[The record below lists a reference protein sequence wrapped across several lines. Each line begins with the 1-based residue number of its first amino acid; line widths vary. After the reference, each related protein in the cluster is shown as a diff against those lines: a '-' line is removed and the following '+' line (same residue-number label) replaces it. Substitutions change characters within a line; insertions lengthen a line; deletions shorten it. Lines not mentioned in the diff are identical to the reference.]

1 VIHKITPKNTDKSPE
16 QITIS
21 RNRMPVSNNKE
32 EREMPFRNSKFFLV
46 LSLIMLSGFIRIAS
60 GDMAPP
66 VFGPRLE
73 GEAGDVQT
81 IIERLTKQLYSE
93 PYKAEL
99 YYHLA
104 QAYSKQGWSDKAAQY
119 MSQWIKLINSDM
131 VVKDP
136 YTFVI
141 DKENDKVLAV
151 DNATKQVVREIDVG
165 WSPRS
170 AIPTPDGA
178 RLYVTNALSDNVSA
192 ISAEKIALSNI
203 IKTGRMPW
211 NGTSSPQGDRVY
223 IANLKSDDVSVID
236 TEKDTVVETMKVGK
250 GPWGI
255 AVSPDG
261 HRLYVSNQDSRD
273 IKVID
278 TGSYSIVDVIAV
290 GKHPRDI
297 ALAPDDKSK
306 LYAVDSDIVS
316 DEIEIYVI
324 DLEDARVARALN
336 VPATNDPLL
345 SRFEGMSLEDKLA
358 LIGSS
363 FKTGEKSIPDSRI
376 EMALKQAL
384 APHSSSPPSHPLA
397 ARDIKTDPINLPVGG
412 PLELVGPEPDMDAKT
427 LADDLETF
435 MDTEPTTELYAKVP
449 SASTKRSTPLKQL
462 DEPTKVERRIL
473 RIIIVVKND
482 TLWAIC
488 MSNYGMANTGVFR
501 EIQAL
506 NSAIKDVDLI
516 YVGQSIRLP
525 VLESETLYEGKFV
538 IVEPDQNLFRIALN
552 NYGIVDERTYDAI
565 MRANPL
571 IRDPNMIWVGQRI
584 MLPTL

>member
-1 VIHKITPKNTDKSPE
+1 
-16 QITIS
+16 
-21 RNRMPVSNNKE
+21 
-32 EREMPFRNSKFFLV
+32 MPFRNSKFFCLV
-46 LSLIMLSGFIRIAS
+46 LSLIVLSGFIRIAS
-60 GDMAPP
+60 GDMTLPGL
-66 VFGPRLE
+66 GPRLE

-81 IIERLTKQLYSE
+81 IIDRLTEKLYSE

-104 QAYSKQGWSDKAAQY
+104 QAYSRQGWNDKAAQY
-119 MSQWIKLINSDM
+119 MSQWIKLTNSDM

-151 DNATKQVVREIDVG
+151 DNATKKVVREIDVG

-192 ISAEKIALSNI
+192 ISAEKMALTEM

-211 NGTSSPQGDRVY
+211 NGISSPQGDRVY
-223 IANLKSDDVSVID
+223 ITNLKSNDVSVID
-236 TEKDTVVETMKVGK
+236 TEKDTVVDTVKVGQ

-290 GKHPRDI
+290 GTHPRNI
-297 ALAPDDKSK
+297 ALAPDDESK
-306 LYAVDSDIVS
+306 LYAVDSDIIS

-324 DLEDARVARALN
+324 DLGDARIARALN
-336 VPATNDPLL
+336 VPVTNDPLL

-363 FKTGEKSIPDSRI
+363 SRIAEKRIADPRI
-376 EMALKQAL
+376 EMALRQAI
-384 APHSSSPPSHPLA
+384 APRSSSHSSRPFA
-397 ARDIKTDPINLPVGG
+397 ARDIKTEPISLPVGG
-412 PLELVGPEPDMDAKT
+412 PLELVGPEQEEDARI
-427 LADDLETF
+427 LADDLEAI
-435 MDTEPTTELYAKVP
+435 MDTEPTMELYAKVP
-449 SASTKRSTPLKQL
+449 SASAKGPAPLK
-462 DEPTKVERRIL
+462 EPKETARVERRVL
-473 RIIIVVKND
+473 RIIIVVEND

-488 MSNYGMANTGVFR
+488 MSNYGMANTGIFR

-506 NSAIKDVDLI
+506 NPRIKDINII
-516 YVGQSIRLP
+516 YVGQSIKLP
-525 VLESETLYEGKFV
+525 VLETETPYEGKFV
-538 IVEPDQNLFRIALN
+538 IVKPNQNLFRIALGY
-552 NYGIVDERTYDAI
+552 YGTVDEKIYDAI
-565 MRANPL
+565 QKANPL
-571 IRDPNMIWVGQRI
+571 IRDPNVVWVGQRI

>member
-1 VIHKITPKNTDKSPE
+1 MSEESRMVRGLFSWKSRFPY
-16 QITIS
+16 
-21 RNRMPVSNNKE
+21 
-32 EREMPFRNSKFFLV
+32 LV
-46 LSLIMLSGFIRIAS
+46 LSLIVLSGLLNIAS
-60 GDMAPP
+60 GDTFPP
-66 VFGPRLE
+66 GFGPRLE

-81 IIERLTKQLYSE
+81 IIDRLKEKLYSE
-93 PYKAEL
+93 PYRSEL

-104 QAYSKQGWSDKAAQY
+104 QAYSKQGWNDKAAQY

-131 VVKDP
+131 IVKDP

-141 DKENDKVLAV
+141 DKENDRVLAI
-151 DNATKQVVREIDVG
+151 DNVTKKVVQEIDVG

-170 AIPTPDGA
+170 AIPTPDGN

-192 ISAEKIALSNI
+192 ISAERMALAKM

-211 NGTSSPQGDRVY
+211 NGISSPQGDRVY
-223 IANLKSDDVSVID
+223 VTNLKSDDVSVID
-236 TEKDTVVETMKVGK
+236 TEKDTVVETMKVGQ

-261 HRLYVSNQDSRD
+261 HRLYVSNQDSQD

-290 GKHPRDI
+290 GTHPRDI

-363 FKTGEKSIPDSRI
+363 EKSIPDPRI

-384 APHSSSPPSHPLA
+384 MPRHSSPPSRPFA

-412 PLELVGPEPDMDAKT
+412 PLELVGPEPDIDTKK
-427 LADDLETF
+427 LEDDLEAL
-435 MDTEPTTELYAKVP
+435 MDAEPAMELYAKVP
-449 SASTKRSTPLKQL
+449 SASIDRSKPLKE
-462 DEPTKVERRIL
+462 DAKVERRVL

-488 MSNYGMANTGVFR
+488 MSTYGMANTGIFR

-506 NSAIKDVDLI
+506 NPRIKNVNLI
-516 YVGQSIRLP
+516 YVGQSISLP
-525 VLESETLYEGKFV
+525 MLEAETPYEGRFV
-538 IVEPDQNLFRIALN
+538 IVKPNQNLFRIALN
-552 NYGIVDERTYDAI
+552 NYGSVDERTYDAI

-571 IRDPNMIWVGQRI
+571 IRDPNVIWVGQRI
-584 MLPTL
+584 MLPTI

>member
-1 VIHKITPKNTDKSPE
+1 MSEESCTEHRLS
-16 QITIS
+16 S
-21 RNRMPVSNNKE
+21 RM
-32 EREMPFRNSKFFLV
+32 SKFGYLV
-46 LSLIMLSGFIRIAS
+46 LSLIVLSGFIRIAS
-60 GDMAPP
+60 GDMTLPG
-66 VFGPRLE
+66 FGPRLE
-73 GEAGDVQT
+73 GEAGDAQT
-81 IIERLTKQLYSE
+81 NIDRLTKQLYSE

-119 MSQWIKLINSDM
+119 MSQWVKLINSDM

-192 ISAEKIALSNI
+192 ISAEKIALTNM

-223 IANLKSDDVSVID
+223 ITNLKSDDVSVID
-236 TEKDTVVETMKVGK
+236 TEKDTVVETVKVGQ

-290 GKHPRDI
+290 GTHPRDI
-297 ALAPDDKSK
+297 ALAPDDENK

-324 DLEDARVARALN
+324 DLGDARIASALN
-336 VPATNDPLL
+336 VPATYDPLL
-345 SRFEGMSLEDKLA
+345 GRLEAKSLEDKLA
-358 LIGSS
+358 LIGSFS
-363 FKTGEKSIPDSRI
+363 KAREKRIADPRI

-384 APHSSSPPSHPLA
+384 MPRSSSPLSRPFA
-397 ARDIKTDPINLPVGG
+397 ARDIKTDPIDLPVGG
-412 PLELVGPEPDMDAKT
+412 PLELVGPMPEEDAKM
-427 LADDLETF
+427 LEDDLEAL
-435 MDTEPTTELYAKVP
+435 MVPEPIMETYAKVP
-449 SASTKRSTPLKQL
+449 SASIDRSTPLK
-462 DEPTKVERRIL
+462 EVAKVERRVL
-473 RIIIVVKND
+473 RIIIVVENE

-488 MSNYGMANTGVFR
+488 MSNYGMANTGIFR

-506 NSAIKDVDLI
+506 NPRIKNVNVI
-516 YVGQSIRLP
+516 YVGQRIKLP
-525 VLESETLYEGKFV
+525 VLETETLYEGKFV
-538 IVEPDQNLFRIALN
+538 IVEPHQNLFRIALN

-565 MRANPL
+565 QKANPL
-571 IRDPNMIWVGQRI
+571 IRDPNVIWVGQRI

>member
-1 VIHKITPKNTDKSPE
+1 
-16 QITIS
+16 
-21 RNRMPVSNNKE
+21 ML
-32 EREMPFRNSKFFLV
+32 FRNSKFFFLV
-46 LSLIMLSGFIRIAS
+46 LSLIVLSGFIRIAS
-60 GDMAPP
+60 GDMTLPG
-66 VFGPRLE
+66 FGPRLE

-81 IIERLTKQLYSE
+81 NIDRLTRQLYSE

-104 QAYSKQGWSDKAAQY
+104 QAYSKQGWSDKAAQC

-170 AIPTPDGA
+170 AIPTPDGS

-192 ISAEKIALSNI
+192 ISTEKIALTNI

-223 IANLKSDDVSVID
+223 ITNLKSDDVSVID
-236 TEKDTVVETMKVGK
+236 TEKDAVVETVKVGQ

-290 GKHPRDI
+290 GTHPRDI
-297 ALAPDDKSK
+297 ALAPDDENK

-324 DLEDARVARALN
+324 DLGDARIASALN

-345 SRFEGMSLEDKLA
+345 SRLEAKSLEDKLA

-363 FKTGEKSIPDSRI
+363 SKAREKRIADPRI
-376 EMALKQAL
+376 ELALRQAL
-384 APHSSSPPSHPLA
+384 MPRHPNPSSRPLA
-397 ARDIKTDPINLPVGG
+397 ARDVTMKPIELPVGG
-412 PLELVGPEPDMDAKT
+412 PLELAGPEPDTDAKI
-427 LADDLETF
+427 LADDLEAL
-435 MDTEPTTELYAKVP
+435 MDTEPTMELYAKVP
-449 SASTKRSTPLKQL
+449 SASTKRSTPLKEP
-462 DEPTKVERRIL
+462 DEPTKVERRVL
-473 RIIIVVKND
+473 RIIIIVEND

-488 MSNYGMANTGVFR
+488 MSNYGMANTGIFR

-506 NSAIKDVDLI
+506 NPRIKNINVI
-516 YVGQSIRLP
+516 YVGQRIKLP
-525 VLESETLYEGKFV
+525 MLETETLYEGKFV
-538 IVEPDQNLFRIALN
+538 IVEPNQNLFRIALN

-565 MRANPL
+565 LRANPL
-571 IRDPNMIWVGQRI
+571 IRDPNEIWVGQRI
-584 MLPTL
+584 TLPAL

>member
-1 VIHKITPKNTDKSPE
+1 
-16 QITIS
+16 
-21 RNRMPVSNNKE
+21 
-32 EREMPFRNSKFFLV
+32 MPFRSSKFSCLV
-46 LSLIMLSGFIRIAS
+46 LSLIVLSGFIRIAS
-60 GDMAPP
+60 GDMALPG
-66 VFGPRLE
+66 FGPRLE

-81 IIERLTKQLYSE
+81 TIDRLTKQLYSE

-104 QAYSKQGWSDKAAQY
+104 QAYSKQGWNDKSAQY
-119 MSQWIKLINSDM
+119 MNQWMKLINSDM

-141 DKENDKVLAV
+141 DKENDKVLAI
-151 DNATKQVVREIDVG
+151 DNATKKVVREIDVG

-192 ISAEKIALSNI
+192 ISAEKMALTGMI
-203 IKTGRMPW
+203 GTGRMPW

-223 IANLKSDDVSVID
+223 VTNLKSDDVSVID
-236 TEKDTVVETMKVGK
+236 TEKDTVVDTVKVGK
-250 GPWGI
+250 GPWGV

-290 GKHPRDI
+290 GTHPRNI
-297 ALAPDDKSK
+297 ALAPDDEGK
-306 LYAVDSDIVS
+306 LYAVDSGIVS

-324 DLEDARVARALN
+324 DLGDARIARALN
-336 VPATNDPLL
+336 VPITNDPLL

-363 FKTGEKSIPDSRI
+363 SRTAEKRIADPRI
-376 EMALKQAL
+376 EMALRQAL
-384 APHSSSPPSHPLA
+384 MPRHSKPSLRPIA
-397 ARDIKTDPINLPVGG
+397 ARDMAIDPINLPVGG
-412 PLELVGPEPDMDAKT
+412 PLELVGPEPEMD
-427 LADDLETF
+427 LEMLSDDLEAI
-435 MDTEPTTELYAKVP
+435 MDTEPTMEFYAKVP
-449 SASTKRSTPLKQL
+449 SASTKRSTSLKEQ
-462 DEPTKVERRIL
+462 DESNKVERRVL
-473 RIIIVVKND
+473 RIIIVLEND

-488 MSNYGMANTGVFR
+488 MSNYGMANIGIFR

-506 NSAIKDVDLI
+506 NPRIKDINII
-516 YVGQSIRLP
+516 YAGQHIKLP
-525 VLESETLYEGKFV
+525 SLEPETPYNGRFV
-538 IVEPDQNLFRIALN
+538 IVEPNQNLFRIALN
-552 NYGIVDERTYDAI
+552 NYGVVDERTYDAI
-565 MRANPL
+565 LKANPL
-571 IRDPNMIWVGQRI
+571 IRNPDVIWTGQKI

>member
-1 VIHKITPKNTDKSPE
+1 
-16 QITIS
+16 
-21 RNRMPVSNNKE
+21 MPVSNNKE
-32 EREMPFRNSKFFLV
+32 GAEMPFRSSKFLCLV
-46 LSLIMLSGFIRIAS
+46 LSLIVLSGFIRIAS
-60 GDMAPP
+60 GDMTLPG
-66 VFGPRLE
+66 FGPRLE

-81 IIERLTKQLYSE
+81 VIDRLTEQLYSE

-104 QAYSKQGWSDKAAQY
+104 QAYSKQGWNGKAAQY
-119 MSQWIKLINSDM
+119 MSQWVKLTNSDM
-131 VVKDP
+131 VVRDP

-141 DKENDKVLAV
+141 DKENDEVLAI
-151 DNATKQVVREIDVG
+151 DNATKKVVREIDVG

-192 ISAEKIALSNI
+192 ISAGKMALTKMI
-203 IKTGRMPW
+203 RTGRMPW
-211 NGTSSPQGDRVY
+211 NGISSPQGDRVY
-223 IANLKSDDVSVID
+223 VTNLKSDDVSVID
-236 TEKDTVVETMKVGK
+236 TEKDTVVDTVKVGQ
-250 GPWGI
+250 GPWGV

-290 GKHPRDI
+290 GAHPRDI
-297 ALAPDDKSK
+297 ALAPDDKNK

-324 DLEDARVARALN
+324 DLGDARVARALN
-336 VPATNDPLL
+336 VPATSDPLL

-363 FKTGEKSIPDSRI
+363 FKTSEKSIPDSRI
-376 EMALKQAL
+376 ETALEQAL
-384 APHSSSPPSHPLA
+384 APRSSSSPSRPFA

-412 PLELVGPEPDMDAKT
+412 PLELVGPEPDDM
-427 LADDLETF
+427 DDLETL

-449 SASTKRSTPLKQL
+449 SASIKGPAPPKELKETVRVQ
-462 DEPTKVERRIL
+462 RRVL
-473 RIIIVVKND
+473 RIIIVVEND

-488 MSNYGMANTGVFR
+488 MSNYGMANTGIFK

-506 NSAIKDVDLI
+506 NPRIKDINVI
-516 YVGQSIRLP
+516 YVGQSIKLP
-525 VLESETLYEGKFV
+525 VLETKTPYEGKFV
-538 IVEPDQNLFRIALN
+538 IVEPDQNLFRIALGY
-552 NYGIVDERTYDAI
+552 YGTVDEKIYDAI
-565 MRANPL
+565 QKANPL
-571 IRDPNMIWVGQRI
+571 IRDPNVIWVGQRI
-584 MLPTL
+584 MLPTI

>member
-1 VIHKITPKNTDKSPE
+1 
-16 QITIS
+16 
-21 RNRMPVSNNKE
+21 ML
-32 EREMPFRNSKFFLV
+32 FRSSKFFFLV
-46 LSLIMLSGFIRIAS
+46 LSLIVLSGFIRISS
-60 GDMAPP
+60 GDMTLPG
-66 VFGPRLE
+66 FGPRLE
-73 GEAGDVQT
+73 GEVGDAQT
-81 IIERLTKQLYSE
+81 IIERLTKQIYSE

-141 DKENDKVLAV
+141 DKENDRILAV

-170 AIPTPDGA
+170 AIPTPDGT

-192 ISAEKIALSNI
+192 ISAEKIALSNM

-223 IANLKSDDVSVID
+223 ITNLKSDDVSVID
-236 TEKDTVVETMKVGK
+236 TEKDAVVETMKVGQ

-290 GKHPRDI
+290 GTHPRDI
-297 ALAPDDKSK
+297 ALAPDESK

-324 DLEDARVARALN
+324 DLGDARIAGALN

-345 SRFEGMSLEDKLA
+345 SRLEAKSLEDKLA
-358 LIGSS
+358 LIGSFS
-363 FKTGEKSIPDSRI
+363 KARGNRIADPRI
-376 EMALKQAL
+376 ELALRQAL
-384 APHSSSPPSHPLA
+384 MPRHPNPSSRPLA
-397 ARDIKTDPINLPVGG
+397 ARDVAMKPIGLPVGG
-412 PLELVGPEPDMDAKT
+412 PLELAGPEPDTDAKI
-427 LADDLETF
+427 LADDLEAL
-435 MDTEPTTELYAKVP
+435 MDTEPTMELYAKVP
-449 SASTKRSTPLKQL
+449 SASIDRSTPLK
-462 DEPTKVERRIL
+462 EVAKVERRVL
-473 RIIIVVKND
+473 RIIIVVEND

-488 MSNYGMANTGVFR
+488 MSNYGMANTGIFR

-506 NSAIKDVDLI
+506 NPRIKNVNII
-516 YVGQSIRLP
+516 YVGQSIKLP
-525 VLESETLYEGKFV
+525 MLETETLYEGKLV

-552 NYGIVDERTYDAI
+552 NYGTVDERTYDAI
-565 MRANPL
+565 LRANPL
-571 IRDPNMIWVGQRI
+571 IRDPNEIWVGQRI